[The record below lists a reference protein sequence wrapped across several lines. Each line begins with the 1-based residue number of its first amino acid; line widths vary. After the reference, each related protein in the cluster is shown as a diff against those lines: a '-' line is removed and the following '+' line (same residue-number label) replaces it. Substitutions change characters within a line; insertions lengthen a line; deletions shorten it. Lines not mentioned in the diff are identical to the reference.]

1 MNIVDSSGWLE
12 YFADG
17 PNASFFSRPLAKT
30 SDLVVPSITIYEV
43 FKVVL
48 RQRGESE
55 ALQAIALMQQG
66 SVVDLTAEIAILAA
80 KVRHRMPP
88 ADGRQHHPGDLTSAW
103 SYHMDSG
110 FQLRENRRGPI
121 CHKERHISEFRSL
134 GPSKKEQS
142 RESHFQGLRDIPW
155 FIPSEPHDLRRHDL
169 KS

>member
-55 ALQAIALMQQG
+55 ALQAVALMQQG
-66 SVVDLTAEIAILAA
+66 SVVDLTAEISILAA
-80 KVRHRMPP
+80 RVSIECRLPM
-88 ADGRQHHPGDLTSAW
+88 ADSIILATSRVHGATIW
-103 SYHMDSG
+103 TLDSNFEKIEG
-110 FQLRENRRGPI
+110 VQYAT
-121 CHKERHISEFRSL
+121 K
-134 GPSKKEQS
+134 
-142 RESHFQGLRDIPW
+142 RDT
-155 FIPSEPHDLRRHDL
+155 
-169 KS
+169 